1 MSNLANLGNNF
12 EKSMWQLRQIQQFEQ
27 NSTRLIRQGNDLT
40 WVRYHADDHTADADD
55 DHDELPGLV
64 ASAGLEFE
72 SWATQA
78 GIEI

>member
-1 MSNLANLGNNF
+1 MYQYTSPCDNFDKSNNLN
-12 EKSMWQLRQIQQFEQ
+12 KIQ
-27 NSTRLIRQGNDLT
+27 RDWLIRQGNDLT

-55 DHDELPGLV
+55 DHDELPGSV

>member
-1 MSNLANLGNNF
+1 
-12 EKSMWQLRQIQQFEQ
+12 MWQLWQIQHK
-27 NSTRLIRQGNDLT
+27 TDWQGNDLIL
-40 WVRYHADDHTADADD
+40 VRCHADDHAADADD
-55 DHDELPGLV
+55 DHDVLPGLV

>member
-1 MSNLANLGNNF
+1 MVCKIEPWSLTKSDLTNFLAISDLF
-12 EKSMWQLRQIQQFEQ
+12 QR
-27 NSTRLIRQGNDLT
+27 NSRQGNDLT